1 MNQPLTTAVTHTTTR
16 TPTTEP
22 WYVVVCVS
30 CGAQFTEEQTTSRCL
45 KCGGALDVQYTDAA
59 LRDRVDTAIFKQP
72 VGSVLSYAALY
83 PFAAG
88 TNYVSLNEG
97 HTPLLQL
104 ERLGQKLGLNNLYI
118 KNESANPT
126 GVFKDRGSV
135 VEVTK
140 AKQLGAKAICCA
152 STGNMAASVSAYA
165 AVANLPCFV
174 FVPEGTPIG
183 KLSQSLAY
191 GAHVITLRGS
201 YTDCVAMCAAAAKSQ
216 GFYVAGDYAFR
227 GEGQKTVAYEIYQQ
241 LNGQVP
247 DAVVVPM
254 GCGTNISAIY
264 KGFRDLQRLGVIDR
278 VPKMIGVQPDSVPT
292 IVSAWQE
299 GKKVGNHMAQAKS
312 VASAVGIG
320 SPLDDVKALAALYES
335 NGCGVAVP
343 ENDIIPTQYELSH
356 TEGYFVEPSSALGVA
371 ALSQLVASG
380 MVAPNDTVVV
390 VLTGSGLKDPQS
402 IVSIMPKP
410 HVLEPSALEVSRY
423 FDLQMYNVR
432 SSSDE
437 TKQQVLWHVPPPDAA
452 AVRTL
457 VQERFNIT
465 LQNGYVQEVM
475 RRIADF
481 HEKIDRMHVADLQG
495 IVETVLQDYYG
506 DTPTLEVLDFEVH
519 TQQHKKPLAWV
530 KIRLLNQ
537 VVEEHAVGVGPVDA
551 IIEALQKLVRQTNA
565 VQVALTNYK
574 VEINTGGTDAVVR
587 VELTLRDAKSGTEVT
602 GASTSPDVIVASIK
616 AFSSAYNILSYKASL
631 QD

>member
-1 MNQPLTTAVTHTTTR
+1 MTTLTSTQLNTPVQSTASHR
-16 TPTTEP
+16 P
-22 WYVVVCVS
+22 WYRVS
-30 CGAQFTEEQTTSRCL
+30 CVNCGAEFTEEQTTSRCL
-45 KCGGALDVQYTDAA
+45 KCDGALDVQYSDEA
-59 LRDRVDTAIFKQP
+59 LRARVDTEIFSKP
-72 VGSVLSYAALY
+72 VGSVLNYAALY
-83 PFAAG
+83 PFAEG
-88 TNYVSLNEG
+88 TEYVSLNEG
-97 HTPLLQL
+97 HTPLLRL
-104 ERLGQKLGLNNLYI
+104 DRLGAQYGLKNLYI

-165 AVANLPCFV
+165 AVAGLPCFV

-247 DAVVVPM
+247 DVVVVPM
-254 GCGTNISAIY
+254 GCGTNISAIF
-264 KGFRDLQRLGVIDR
+264 KGFCDLQRLGVIDH
-278 VPKMIGVQPDSVPT
+278 VPKMVGVQPDSVST

-299 GKKVGNHMAQAKS
+299 GKKAGNHMAQAKS

-371 ALSQLVASG
+371 ALSQLVAAG

-402 IVSIMPKP
+402 IVGIMPKP

-437 TKQQVLWHVPPPDAA
+437 MKQQVLWHVPPPEAA
-452 AVRTL
+452 AVKAI
-457 VQERFNIT
+457 VQQQFNIA
-465 LQNGYVQEVM
+465 LQDGYVQEVM
-475 RRIADF
+475 RQVQAF
-481 HEKIDRMHVADLQG
+481 HEKTDKMQMADLQG

-530 KIRLLNQ
+530 KIKLHNQ
-537 VVEEHAVGVGPVDA
+537 VMEEHAVGVGPVDA
-551 IIEALQKLVRQTNA
+551 IIEALQKLLRQTQT
-565 VQVALTNYK
+565 VQVELTNYK

-587 VELTLRDAKSGTEVT
+587 VALTLRDAKTGTEVT

-616 AFSSAYNILSYKASL
+616 AFGSAYNILSYKASL